1 LRDGAGRYGLAVM
14 TNGANPPGAG
24 RGRPRP
30 TGAPRDRAEAISSTA
45 RRRPDAGSL
54 SPHDV
59 LASLPASDRAP
70 GSDVANRL
78 ARLETLDLS
87 EMRQEWRRLYRAE
100 PPRLSRDLM
109 MRALAYRIQEI
120 TFGGLSKAILRRLAS
135 LAAEFE
141 SDGRIATPAQ
151 PRIRPG
157 ARLVRE
163 WHGRTHAVV
172 VTEDGFEF
180 EGKFYRSLTGIARV
194 ITGAAWSGPR
204 FFGLPRAASTSG
216 RNRSPLLK
224 SDRDDGRID
233 DPSQRAEASNA

>member
-1 LRDGAGRYGLAVM
+1 M
-14 TNGANPPGAG
+14 TNGVKSLEASK
-24 RGRPRP
+24 GRPS
-30 TGAPRDRAEAISSTA
+30 ANSAACDRTEAVSSTA
-45 RRRPDAGSL
+45 RQRPDAGSQ
-54 SPHDV
+54 SRHDV
-59 LASLPASDRAP
+59 LASPPASGRAP
-70 GSDVANRL
+70 GSDVADRL

-87 EMRQEWRRLYRAE
+87 AMRQEWRRLNRAE

-120 TFGGLSKAILRRLAS
+120 AFGGLSKATLRRLAT

-141 SDGRIATPAQ
+141 SDGRIAPPAQ
-151 PRIRPG
+151 PRIKPG

-180 EGKFYRSLTGIARV
+180 EGKLYRSLTGIARE

-204 FFGLPRAASTSG
+204 FFGLAKAADASG
-216 RNRSPLLK
+216 GTDVTPGE
-224 SDRDDGRID
+224 SDLDGRRAG
-233 DPSQRAEASNA
+233 DPSQCMEVSDA